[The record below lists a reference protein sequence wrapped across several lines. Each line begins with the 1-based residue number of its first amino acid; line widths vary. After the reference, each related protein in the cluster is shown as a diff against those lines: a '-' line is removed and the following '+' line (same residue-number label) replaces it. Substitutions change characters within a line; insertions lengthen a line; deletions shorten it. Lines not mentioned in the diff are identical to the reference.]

1 MQNRFVRMLSF
12 QPEDAGRSDPEFL
25 YVVLGEAIKSGATT
39 LNIPDTVGYTTP
51 DEYFALIDGIIKN
64 TPGMHDG
71 ITISVHCH
79 DDLGMA
85 TANTLAGIRAG
96 ARQAE
101 VTVNGI
107 GERAGNTSMEE
118 VVMALKTRK
127 PVFNLET
134 GIETQ
139 QIITRQQTCQQ
150 LHRHG
155 RATEQ
160 SDRRR
165 ECVCA

>member
-1 MQNRFVRMLSF
+1 M
-12 QPEDAGRSDPEFL
+12 
-25 YVVLGEAIKSGATT
+25 LGEAIKSGATT

-71 ITISVHCH
+71 ITVSVHCH

-139 QIITRQQTCQQ
+139 QIIACQQTGQQ
-150 LHRHG
+150 LHGHG

-160 SDRRR
+160 SHRRR